1 MKTKQEFEFI
11 VESRNLDLFK
21 TLTDDEKDIVVLM
34 AKQLRYNL
42 LWTTRSLKISE
53 EKKLNEISRLLKV
66 LTKEYYQ
73 QEANGNI

>member
-42 LWTTRSLKISE
+42 LWMTRSLKISE